1 MKTIFGIDMNLDGK
15 TTTVDDLLFAAMM
28 EENKPR
34 DKEDDL
40 DWVDELET
48 LDAIL
53 DD

>member
-1 MKTIFGIDMNLDGK
+1 MKSIFGIDMNLDGK
-15 TTTVDDLLFAAMM
+15 TTIVDDLLFAAMM
-28 EENKPR
+28 EEDKTR

-40 DWVDELET
+40 AWVDEQEL